1 MYSDVK
7 ATSLLRGPLAKAL
20 PVTGAMLIGWNIV
33 AAAVL
38 ISVGLALLSI
48 SRVLISRVRSH
59 EGLLVTPLV
68 PVEDRR
74 HVAVADH

>member
-1 MYSDVK
+1 MYSDVNS
-7 ATSLLRGPLAKAL
+7 AVLLRGPLAKAL

-48 SRVLISRVRSH
+48 SRVMISRVRSDE
-59 EGLLVTPLV
+59 EGL
-68 PVEDRR
+68 PVAPVKGTRQSI
-74 HVAVADH
+74 